1 MHKKKR
7 KWRKNVAV
15 FLFVLPLQLLIR
27 SVASDDSGALESDS
41 LPLKCLSCYGCS
53 SFSLL
58 LYQLIIWKQI
68 SEEWLNRTEKKKKT
82 PASEKCSICGSS
94 KEFWASFTFCLFVFS
109 ILQFARILMVLTRLQ
124 RFNRIIYS
132 NSLLWVYVASSHN
145 VKKKQKLKTRTLMLF
160 TEH

>member
-41 LPLKCLSCYGCS
+41 LPVKCLSCYGCS
-53 SFSLL
+53 SFSLS
-58 LYQLIIWKQI
+58 LYQLIIWKQNDWI
-68 SEEWLNRTEKKKKT
+68 GLRRKKKT

-94 KEFWASFTFCLFVFS
+94 KEFWDSFTFCLFIFS

-132 NSLLWVYVASSHN
+132 NSLLRVYVASSHN
-145 VKKKQKLKTRTLMLF
+145 VKKKQKQKN
-160 TEH
+160 